1 MQAIPRAASLMCV
14 LLLAGCAGTETDA
27 SRASLPPRRE
37 AMRGGPAAS
46 IRLHTGWYREH
57 EGRGLFQPCGSGTV
71 YRVAARPQLRSRA
84 RDFGLQPDTP
94 VYVRLE
100 AAIERDTL
108 KVARVL
114 QFGSTTPVRD
124 CPLTGV
130 VIGDDG

>member
-1 MQAIPRAASLMCV
+1 MQAIPRAASPMCA

-108 KVARVL
+108 KVAR
-114 QFGSTTPVRD
+114 RWR
-124 CPLTGV
+124 
-130 VIGDDG
+130 